1 MRLPPATFLLAN
13 AALAAALHVSTVP
26 RCASASVRRCA
37 HPRAAAEGDD
47 LDLGLLK
54 LPRLVRPAEASIEA
68 FKKRRN
74 EWSDGRR
81 TYQWDQHFAQAG
93 KEVLI
98 PEALGDDTLPKPTS
112 EQKAQA
118 NAEFEELLGPNGGD
132 PYSSDVDD
140 MLGFGP

>member
-1 MRLPPATFLLAN
+1 MLLAQLLLLAN
-13 AALAAALHVSTVP
+13 AILAAAFSPGVP
-26 RCASASVRRCA
+26 RCASAGVRRCA

-54 LPRLVRPAEASIEA
+54 LPRLVRPAEASMEA
-68 FKKRRN
+68 FRKRRN

-81 TYQWDQHFAQAG
+81 TYQWDQHLAPSG

-98 PEALGDDTLPKPTS
+98 PEALEDDTLPTPTA